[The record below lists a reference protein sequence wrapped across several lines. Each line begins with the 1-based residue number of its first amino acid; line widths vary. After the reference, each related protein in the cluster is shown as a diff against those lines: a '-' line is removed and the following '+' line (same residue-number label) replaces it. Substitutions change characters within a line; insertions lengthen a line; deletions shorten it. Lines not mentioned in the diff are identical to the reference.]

1 MLGKYYKRPS
11 FYYGILIS
19 LIETN
24 NFMKMNEM
32 TKNTEKM
39 SGIRMVLCSKQENN
53 NNSNSNHHHQT
64 HVLQKKFS
72 KKKLIFRR
80 IETHWFWFYSSY
92 RKGDRQ
98 VIMLT
103 ERTIPDKTVYTIYLK
118 NAPSKRNGIVFVAVF
133 CCCCCC
139 LFFSVFLLVIS
150 CVYPS
155 VVQAEKF
162 ENAFESGNRGKCETH
177 EPHQTEDRDKEE
189 EIEKRN
195 EKHSE
200 NTEQQYQ

>member
-1 MLGKYYKRPS
+1 MKWRKIPRKFLVFEWFFVRNKKTTTTVTATTITKHMSYRR
-11 FYYGILIS
+11 
-19 LIETN
+19 
-24 NFMKMNEM
+24 NF
-32 TKNTEKM
+32 
-39 SGIRMVLCSKQENN
+39 Q
-53 NNSNSNHHHQT
+53 
-64 HVLQKKFS
+64 